1 MKRELILNNDGT
13 LTARVEDDSQAIVDL
28 AEAQRNDAPM
38 AGARYKKVFT
48 HAAYLTPALVEKMK
62 NEDGVNFFAKEDRQK
77 VLQLLY
83 TKYPKFLTI
92 PGNPFGVKGEKIYSR
107 PVKNGR

>member
-13 LTARVEDDSQAIVDL
+13 ITARVSDDSQAIIDL
-28 AEAQRNDAPM
+28 ATAQRNDAPM
-38 AGARYKKVFT
+38 KGARFKKDFT

-62 NEDGVNFFAKEDRQK
+62 NEDGVNFFDKNDHHK

-83 TKYPKFLTI
+83 TKYPKFLTL
-92 PGNPFGVKGEKIYSR
+92 PGKPFRLKRVNR
-107 PVKNGR
+107 NGG